1 MSAISPSHLPEQA
14 TSAPRRPA
22 HIIRSDAEAIE
33 VAQRLAEDFA
43 REALERD
50 RYRRLPWAE
59 LERFSDSGLWAI
71 TVPQSHGG
79 AGVSY
84 RTLTEVVAIISAA
97 DPSLGQLPQNHFGVL
112 NNLLLTG
119 SEAQKTEYLAKV
131 LAGYRFGNAFSEAKS
146 KTVTAFETRIRFDG
160 DSAVLDGEKAYCTGA
175 LFAHIVPVAGVD
187 ELSRPFVAFVP
198 RETPGLQVIDS
209 WDGFGQRITAS
220 GKVLLDGVRVAASAV
235 IPAWKAYE
243 QPTADGPVS
252 QIIQA
257 AVDTGIA
264 RGAFAETLRVAR
276 LARPWADSGLEQGR
290 HDPLSQAAIGDLAWR
305 LRAAEA
311 ILQRSAQAVDL
322 ALAEPSE
329 DSVAHA
335 SVIVGQA
342 KVLST
347 EIALLA
353 STRLLELGGTR
364 TVSASQGLDRFW
376 RNARTHTLHDPVRWK
391 FHLIGNQRLNDVKPS
406 RHSWN

>member
-1 MSAISPSHLPEQA
+1 MSATSPSHLPEQA
-14 TSAPRRPA
+14 GSAPRRPA

-50 RYRRLPWAE
+50 RDRRLPWAE

-84 RTLTEVVAIISAA
+84 RTLTEVVAIISAV
-97 DPSLGQLPQNHFGVL
+97 DSSLGQLPQNHFGVL

-187 ELSRPFVAFVP
+187 ELNRPFVAFVP

-220 GKVLLDGVRVAASAV
+220 GKVLLDGVRVAARAV
-235 IPAWKAYE
+235 IPAWKAYD

-276 LARPWADSGLEQGR
+276 LARA
-290 HDPLSQAAIGDLAWR
+290 
-305 LRAAEA
+305 
-311 ILQRSAQAVDL
+311 
-322 ALAEPSE
+322 
-329 DSVAHA
+329 
-335 SVIVGQA
+335 
-342 KVLST
+342 
-347 EIALLA
+347 
-353 STRLLELGGTR
+353 
-364 TVSASQGLDRFW
+364 ASQG
-376 RNARTHTLHDPVRWK
+376 AR
-391 FHLIGNQRLNDVKPS
+391 GKPAGDFAGQQNRS
-406 RHSWN
+406 T